1 VTPFLLVLSAPSGAG
16 KTRIKDMLLQGR
28 DDVAYSVSATTRAPR
43 DGEVDGRSYH
53 FLTRPEFERR
63 RDAGEFAEWAPYA
76 GNLYGTLKSELARI
90 VGQGRHPVLDI
101 EVEGA
106 RQLREHYDN
115 AVLVFVLPP
124 SGRTLVERLIGR
136 NTEPP
141 EAVARRLRRAAEEL
155 AAVSEYDYAVVNDDL
170 TTAVAQVASILDA
183 ETRRVSRQQGLPDG
197 LGQLQ
202 HDIDAAVRRIEHEA
216 LYPEEAAPSRRRD

>member
-43 DGEVDGRSYH
+43 QGEVDGRSYH
-53 FLTRPEFERR
+53 FLSREEFERR

-76 GNLYGTLKSELARI
+76 GNLYGTLKSELERI
-90 VGQGRHPVLDI
+90 VAQGKHPVLDI

-106 RQLREHYDN
+106 RQLRAHYPSS
-115 AVLVFVLPP
+115 VLVFVLPP
-124 SGRTLVERLIGR
+124 SGRTLVERLVGR

-141 EAVARRLRRAAEEL
+141 EVVARRLRHAAEEL
-155 AAVSEYDYAVVNDDL
+155 GAVGEYDYAVVNDDL

-183 ETRRVSRQQGLPDG
+183 ETRRVARQAGLPDG
-197 LGQLQ
+197 LEQLQ
-202 HDIDAAVRRIEHEA
+202 REIDAAARRLEHQAREPRTEAVRER
-216 LYPEEAAPSRRRD
+216 

>member
-43 DGEVDGRSYH
+43 SGEVDGRSYH
-53 FLTRPEFERR
+53 FLAREEFERR

-76 GNLYGTLKSELARI
+76 GNLYGTLKSELERI
-90 VGQGRHPVLDI
+90 VAQGKHPVLDI

-106 RQLREHYDN
+106 RQLRAHYPSS
-115 AVLVFVLPP
+115 VLVFVLPP
-124 SGRTLVERLIGR
+124 SGRTLVERLVGR

-141 EAVARRLRRAAEEL
+141 EVVARRLRHAAEEL
-155 AAVSEYDYAVVNDDL
+155 GAVGEYDYAVVNDDL

-183 ETRRVSRQQGLPDG
+183 ETRRVARQAGLPDG
-197 LGQLQ
+197 LEQLQ
-202 HDIDAAVRRIEHEA
+202 REIDAAARRLEHQAREPRTEAVRER
-216 LYPEEAAPSRRRD
+216 